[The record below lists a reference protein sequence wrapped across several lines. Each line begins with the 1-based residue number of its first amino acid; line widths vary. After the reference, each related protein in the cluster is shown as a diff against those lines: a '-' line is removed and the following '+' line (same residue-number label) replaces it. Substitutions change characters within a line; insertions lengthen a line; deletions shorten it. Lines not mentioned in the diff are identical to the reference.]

1 MKTVPY
7 IKHIPLKK
15 HALLSLFFLLFF
27 NVSSL
32 CQAQNNIVR
41 GKITDAQTGE
51 DLIGASVYHPQTKR
65 GVISNSYGYFSI
77 STPQEG
83 EITLVVSFLG
93 YQSRE
98 ISIDNLS
105 KTEPLVIE
113 LSPSQVDLE
122 EIELV
127 GEHYIPINERNEIGT
142 IRLKAAQIE
151 HLPSLGGEVDLFK
164 ALQLLPGV
172 HSGNEGG
179 SGLYVRGG
187 SPDQNLILLD
197 DVPLYYVNHLGGFVS
212 IFNNDAINSVELRKG
227 GIPARFGGRLSSAI
241 DIRLKEGNK
250 KEFKGKGLIGLIA
263 SKIAIEGPI
272 KKDTTSYIVSVRR
285 LLYDLISRPLTKIA
299 TDGISIGYSF
309 HDINAKI
316 NHLVD
321 EKNHLY
327 FSAYLGQDRSVLNIK
342 EAGKIKNSVQ
352 WGNNLLA
359 LRWNHL
365 FNERLMSNTTL
376 AYTRYRFLNR
386 TKADLNDGLDK
397 STSNSQ
403 FLSGIY
409 DFSGK
414 YELDY
419 FLSNTHQ
426 IKFGVN
432 STHHQYR
439 PGISTYK
446 SSENA
451 QNTFNEKVGN
461 PDLTAWEHAVYI
473 ENEFKIGE
481 IISGNLGL
489 RTVLFNVQN
498 QNYTSIEPRG
508 LIGIKLNANTKLKT
522 AYTQIQ
528 QNIHLL
534 TSSGIGL
541 PIDLWV
547 PPTAKVAPQKVKQW
561 SAGIAHLTSSKKYEI
576 SLEAYS
582 KDFKNLISYKEGS
595 SFIGNTSDWESLV
608 EVGGTG
614 KAYGLEF
621 LVEKKQGR
629 TAGWLAYTLSK
640 AERTF
645 ANINQG
651 KTFPFRYDRRHNLS
665 LFASHKLNERVH
677 LSATWVY
684 STGLRYTLAI
694 GKFDL
699 IEENIESERN
709 ETTEVYIYGDRNN
722 QKLRDYHR
730 LDLGINFSKEKKW
743 GKRTWNISIYNA
755 YNRQNA
761 YFNYIES
768 ENIYANN
775 GFEEIRRETR
785 LKQQSLFPIIPSV
798 SYAFEF

>member
-1 MKTVPY
+1 MK
-7 IKHIPLKK
+7 KK
-15 HALLSLFFLLFF
+15 KPHFLSYEFPMRMYLLIFFVFSIGELYGQQLF
-27 NVSSL
+27 V
-32 CQAQNNIVR
+32 Q
-41 GKITDAQTGE
+41 GKIIDETTGE
-51 DLIGASVYHPQTKR
+51 NLIGASVYHPQTNR
-65 GVISNSYGYFSI
+65 GVISNTYGYFNI
-77 STPQEG
+77 STPQEDK
-83 EITLVVSFLG
+83 ITLIVSFLG
-93 YQSRE
+93 YKSRE
-98 ISIDNLS
+98 LTIEHLGR
-105 KTEPLVIE
+105 TESLIIA
-113 LSPSQVDLE
+113 LSPGQVDLD

-127 GEHYIPINERNEIGT
+127 GEHYAPINERNEIGT
-142 IRLKAAQIE
+142 IRLKPAQIE
-151 HLPSLGGEVDLFK
+151 HLPALGGEVDLFK

-227 GIPARFGGRLSSAI
+227 GIPARYGGRLSSAI

-263 SKIAIEGPI
+263 SKVAVEGPI

-285 LLYDLISRPLTKIA
+285 LLYDLISRPLTKIIS
-299 TDGISIGYSF
+299 DGISVGYSF

-316 NHLVD
+316 NHQVD

-327 FSAYLGQDRSVLNIK
+327 LSAYLGQDRSVFRIRGEN
-342 EAGKIKNSVQ
+342 AIKNSIQ
-352 WGNNLLA
+352 WGNNLVA

-365 FNERLMSNTTL
+365 FNERLFSNTTL
-376 AYTRYRFLNR
+376 AYTRYRFLTR
-386 TKADLNDGLDK
+386 TQSDLNNSQEK

-414 YELDY
+414 FEFHY

-426 IKFGVN
+426 IKFGLN

-439 PGISTYK
+439 PGITSYNTT
-446 SSENA
+446 ENG
-451 QNTFNEKVGN
+451 QEIINDEVGN
-461 PDLTAWEHAVYI
+461 PNLTAWEHAGYI
-473 ENEFKIGE
+473 ENEFEIGE
-481 IISGNLGL
+481 KISGNIGI
-489 RTVLFNVQN
+489 RTVLFSVQN
-498 QNYTSIEPRG
+498 KNYTSIEPRG
-508 LIGIKLNANTKLKT
+508 LINLKLNTNTTLKT

-534 TSSGIGL
+534 TTSGVGL

-561 SAGIAHLTSSKKYEI
+561 SAGLAHLTPSKKYEI
-576 SLEAYS
+576 SLEAYL
-582 KDFKNLISYKEGS
+582 KDFKGLISYKEGA
-595 SFIGNTSDWESLV
+595 SFIGNTSDWESLI

-614 KAYGLEF
+614 KAYGMEF
-621 LVEKKQGR
+621 LAEKKQGA
-629 TAGWLAYTLSK
+629 TTGWLAYTLSK

-651 KTFPFRYDRRHNLS
+651 KTFPFRYDKRHDIS
-665 LFASHKLNERVH
+665 LFLSHKINERVH

-684 STGLRYTLAI
+684 STGLRYTLPVA
-694 GKFDL
+694 KFDL
-699 IEENIESERN
+699 ISESVENN
-709 ETTEVYIYGDRNN
+709 LFETTEVYVYGERNN

-743 GKRTWNISIYNA
+743 GKRTWNISIYNT

-761 YFNYIES
+761 FFNYVDNETGFS
-768 ENIYANN
+768 SFQNN
-775 GFEEIRRETR
+775 SGTNATTI
-785 LKQQSLFPIIPSV
+785 KQQSIFPIIPSV